1 MSSKRKKFDTL
12 AAESQNVCLHTTSLL
27 EYSASLPSP
36 GLSITSSSPTVS
48 EPLRADVEHGILP
61 DAQPKRRRKGQK
73 CMSRR
78 SGQNG
83 TVVIAGKWYRVR
95 WRMDVES
102 QEERI
107 NMNEKVAPVVFDK
120 SGNPKPPSIDVL
132 RKAREIVEKS
142 GANSEDRFNRVVLGE
157 TTFRDQ
163 AKTYLRWVQTRDREP
178 IKDTSSIEAALNKWI
193 LPEIGDVPLGNVHNI
208 TVKPLVDKMKRSLSA
223 RTVNKYVEYVEQIVA
238 SLKDGRTGEPI
249 HPRKWDTSV
258 MDLPVVN
265 PKRQRR
271 PALRLD
277 AINTLV
283 LNSEGNEQA
292 LYVLLAATGMRIS
305 EVLALETK
313 RFVNDGRT
321 IQVCQQ
327 VDRDRPRIVPYVKT
341 DAGFREVD
349 LCTVV
354 GEYLRAFTSGKDGLL
369 FQTRNGTPY
378 LHNNLEQ
385 RWLTPRVQA
394 MQIDEKG
401 MGFHAFRR
409 FRKTWLRGERCQE
422 DINNFWMGHQPETMS
437 ELYSRME
444 FELDRRL
451 EEAEKIGVG
460 FTVPSVEIASIAPSA
475 PRNGQELELELVG

>member
-1 MSSKRKKFDTL
+1 M
-12 AAESQNVCLHTTSLL
+12 N
-27 EYSASLPSP
+27 
-36 GLSITSSSPTVS
+36 
-48 EPLRADVEHGILP
+48 
-61 DAQPKRRRKGQK
+61 
-73 CMSRR
+73 RR

-95 WRMDVES
+95 WRMDVEG

-107 NMNEKVAPVVFDK
+107 NMNEKVAPVVFDR

-142 GANSEDRFNRVVLGE
+142 GANSEERFNRVVLGE

-193 LPEIGDVPLGNVHNI
+193 LPEIGDLPLGKVHNI
-208 TVKPLVDKMKRSLSA
+208 SVKPLADKMKRLLSA
-223 RTVNKYVEYVEQIVA
+223 RTVNKYVEYVGQVVA

-249 HPRKWDTSV
+249 HPRKWDSSV

-265 PKRQRR
+265 AKRQRR
-271 PALRLD
+271 PALRLE
-277 AINTLV
+277 AINALV
-283 LNSEGNEQA
+283 SKSEGDEQA

-305 EVLALETK
+305 EALALETK
-313 RFVNDGRT
+313 HFINDGRT
-321 IQVCQQ
+321 IEVLQQ
-327 VDRDRPRIVPYVKT
+327 VDRDKPRVVEYLKT
-341 DAGFREVD
+341 DAGSREVD
-349 LCTVV
+349 LSKQVA
-354 GEYLRAFTSGKDGLL
+354 EYLRAFISGKDGLL

-385 RWLTPRVQA
+385 RWLTPRLQA

-460 FTVPSVEIASIAPSA
+460 FTVPSIEVAPSA
-475 PRNGQELELELVG
+475 PRNSEELELELVGQEQ